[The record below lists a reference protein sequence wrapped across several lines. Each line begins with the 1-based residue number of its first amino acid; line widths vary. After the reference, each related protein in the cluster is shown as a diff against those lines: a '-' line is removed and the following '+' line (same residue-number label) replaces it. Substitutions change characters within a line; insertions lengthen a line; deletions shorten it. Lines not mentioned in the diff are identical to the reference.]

1 MKKCLVGLVV
11 LSLVLSVFVGFGS
24 ISFAQKKYNESPMLA
39 DLVKAGK
46 LPPVEERLPEDPFVV
61 GPGVLIPQ
69 EDLKFEIGQYG
80 GTLRM
85 AHPWTKWCGDTYILL
100 REPLLSAPG
109 LETKGIVGNI
119 VKDVKVSRDR
129 KTFTF
134 YMRKGLKWS
143 DGYPVTT
150 EDVQFAY
157 EDVLLNKDL
166 TPVFPTWLRTGN
178 DPAGEPMKLEIIDK
192 YTFRISFA
200 QPYGKF
206 LSMLA
211 ITYWPGYA
219 TFILPKHYL
228 KQFHIKYTPLE
239 KLQPLLK
246 QEKLGE
252 KEWWNL
258 FNQKNMGDWPRPDEP
273 NAIGFPFLTPWI
285 PVKYEKGVTIYERNP
300 YYFKVDTA
308 GNQLPY
314 IDYIRQE
321 LVQDVQMLTMK
332 TVSGEIDFSREKAS
346 LADLPLYKQNEE
358 KGGYRI
364 VPLNNHV
371 SPVDVMINLTYND
384 PVWRKLVKDVRFRRA
399 LSLGINRQ
407 EIIKNVLYGFASLP
421 TLMPSEFD
429 PKEANLLLDE
439 VGLKKRDSD
448 GWRLRPDGKPL
459 EILFEI
465 CPHWAEIVPTAQLVV
480 EHWKSLGIKASMKTV
495 DSSLWFQDLAANK
508 VMAIVIN
515 SSPMLWRNF
524 VWTDYRMDDD
534 YKAPLW
540 RRWYLT
546 GGKEGEEPWPEVK
559 RLQSLHSQFTKAL
572 PGTPDDERIAK
583 GILSLMYKSY
593 FYFNTVGDS
602 KLPLIVSQKLGN
614 VPQSGFGIAANY
626 SVEQFFFKK

>member
-1 MKKCLVGLVV
+1 
-11 LSLVLSVFVGFGS
+11 VFVGFGS
-24 ISFAQKKYNESPMLA
+24 ISFAQKKYNEAPMLTE
-39 DLVKAGK
+39 LVKAGK
-46 LPPVEERLPEDPFVV
+46 LPPLQERLPEEPFVV

-119 VKDVKVSRDR
+119 IKDVKVSKDR
-129 KTFTF
+129 KIFTF

-273 NAIGFPFLTPWI
+273 NAIGFPFLTPWV

-321 LVQDVQMLTMK
+321 LVQDIQMLTMK

-364 VPLNNHV
+364 VLLDNHV

-429 PKEANLLLDE
+429 PKEANRLLDE

-465 CPHWAEIVPTAQLVV
+465 APHWAEIVPTTQLVM
-480 EHWKSLGIKASMKTV
+480 EHWKNLGIKTSMKTV
-495 DSSLWFQDLAANK
+495 DGALLGQDLEANK
-508 VMAIVIN
+508 VMALVIN
-515 SSPMLWRNF
+515 TSPMLWKNF
-524 VWTDYRMDDD
+524 VWPDYRVDWFN
-534 YKAPLW
+534 YQAPLW
-540 RRWYLT
+540 KRWYTT

-583 GILSLMYKSY
+583 EILSLMYKSY

-614 VPQSGFGIAANY
+614 VPQAGFGIAANY